1 METEV
6 KSVSL
11 TSTDW
16 AAIDAHAKDMATNRS
31 HALRLIIKEWAERRF
46 VPITMTTEQHQAERE
61 AGNSKPQPCYA
72 CGDGHDSAPA
82 GCDCLEQYRAGTLP
96 VPKGINVC
104 RECDKPAIDCEFC
117 LVTKDS
123 R

>member
-31 HALRLIIKEWAERRF
+31 HALRLIIKEWAERKYT
-46 VPITMTTEQHQAERE
+46 PIQMTAEQHAAERA
-61 AGNSKPQPCYA
+61 AGQCTHSLP
-72 CGDGHDSAPA
+72 S
-82 GCDCLEQYRAGTLP
+82 TLC
-96 VPKGINVC
+96 KVC
-104 RECDKPAIDCEFC
+104 RGE
-117 LVTKDS
+117 